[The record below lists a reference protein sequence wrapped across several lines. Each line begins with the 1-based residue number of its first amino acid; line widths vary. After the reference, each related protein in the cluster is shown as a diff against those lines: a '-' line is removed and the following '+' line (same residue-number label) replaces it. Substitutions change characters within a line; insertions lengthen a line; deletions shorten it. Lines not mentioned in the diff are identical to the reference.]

1 VSLKDVASR
10 LADACRGLRFSPP
23 VTHVYNPLLYAR
35 APQEAYLDLVG
46 DRPGRVLL
54 VGMNPGPFGMSQ
66 TGVPFGD
73 VSMVRDWLGV
83 SGAVARPER
92 EHPRRPVEGF
102 SCARSEVSGSR
113 LWGFARDRWGS
124 ARAFLREFVVWNYC
138 PLAFLEESGRN
149 RTPDRL
155 PPAERDALFRAC
167 DRALR
172 EAVERLRPR
181 AVVGIGRFAQARA
194 RAALEGTGVPV
205 HGMPHPS
212 PASPA
217 ANRDW
222 AAAATRALEGAGIE
236 VPSPRPPRGRDRRLP
251 RASRSE

>member
-1 VSLKDVASR
+1 VGLEDVTRR
-10 LADACRGLRFSPP
+10 LAAACKDLRFSPP
-23 VTHVYNPLLYAR
+23 VTHVYHPLLYAR
-35 APQEAYLDLVG
+35 EPQEAYLRLVG

-73 VSMVRDWLGV
+73 VAMVRDWLGV
-83 SGAVARPER
+83 TGEVSRPEA

-102 SCARSEVSGSR
+102 RCPRSEVSGSR
-113 LWGFARDRWGS
+113 LWGFARDRFGHPE
-124 ARAFLREFVVWNYC
+124 AFLREFVVWNYC

-155 PPAERDALFRAC
+155 PAAERASLFDAC

-172 EAVERLRPR
+172 EAVEVLRPR
-181 AVVGIGRFAQARA
+181 AVVGVGAFAEARA
-194 RAALEGTGVPV
+194 REALEGTGIPV
-205 HGMPHPS
+205 SRMPHPS

-222 AAAATRALEGAGIE
+222 AGAAARALARAGIA
-236 VPSPRPPRGRDRRLP
+236 VPDRPARRPSRRLP
-251 RASRSE
+251 RRPRKG